1 MLRLMKLITS
11 RLLKMRV
18 VKQKLKRT
26 NRHIIQI
33 NYSAL
38 GADDGAGAGAAAGV
52 VAAGVSGVLDFTES
66 VL

>member
-1 MLRLMKLITS
+1 MP
-11 RLLKMRV
+11 V